1 MKQGISKRPVWR
13 LLLATFQFARFRNNV
28 LLMENLLRF
37 STQRSCSRLT
47 PSCFEYRLRVHRA
60 FAIFPVTRSQQFDP
74 ATRVSKRPNRFRCTI
89 ESTWLPFSFPTLT
102 FLENDRNARAS
113 PPPIPVHCSLESSY
127 TEITPNRIADRMS
140 RATEASLSGR
150 RLERS
155 RNAVRMR
162 AGDIRLPLPPPP
174 SPSAADFSA
183 SPSSLTCV
191 LLCATATTVHTL
203 FHGLPV
209 DAVYLGSGT
218 FDRWLRFENFTP
230 NQHHWKL
237 SLFFV
242 KFRIVLFCA
251 LLLPFQFLFH
261 HVNAPSLLGHVLHD
275 QRGDGIYPKAIPSM
289 LIISYLSMRSRLW
302 QRASISS
309 RIKYRWI
316 VLAYPRT
323 NGTLRRLAKSELD
336 PTLPRQHTRLH
347 LHVSSHAF
355 SFIWPHVAMAI
366 DTRVSVTVPH
376 RFV

>member
-1 MKQGISKRPVWR
+1 MSCYWKTFCDSRRNDPAHVSRLLASNIVSASIACLLSSLSLVRSDSIRLLEPLNARFDFDVRSNRRDYRFPHFPQKRPKR
-13 LLLATFQFARFRNNV
+13 ARV
-28 LLMENLLRF
+28 LR
-37 STQRSCSRLT
+37 
-47 PSCFEYRLRVHRA
+47 YRH
-60 FAIFPVTRSQQFDP
+60 TS
-74 ATRVSKRPNRFRCTI
+74 
-89 ESTWLPFSFPTLT
+89 
-102 FLENDRNARAS
+102 
-113 PPPIPVHCSLESSY
+113 SLESSY

-218 FDRWLRFENFTP
+218 FDPWLRSENFTP

-242 KFRIVLFCA
+242 KFRVVLFRA

-261 HVNAPSLLGHVLHD
+261 HVEASSPLGHVLHD
-275 QRGDGIYPKAIPSM
+275 QRGDGIYTKAISSM
-289 LIISYLSMRSRLW
+289 SIISYLSIRSRLC

-309 RIKYRWI
+309 RIKDRWI

-323 NGTLRRLAKSELD
+323 NGTLRWLTKSELD
-336 PTLPRQHTRLH
+336 PTLPRRYTRLH

-355 SFIWPHVAMAI
+355 SFIWPHVAMVI
-366 DTRVSVTVPH
+366 DTRVSVTVPN